1 MPLEAFDFHQ
11 DILFERIRSGSKGSF
26 LTFRVC
32 SSPERLADPIALYP
46 YTDTCLQTYL
56 F

>member
-11 DILFERIRSGSKGSF
+11 DILFERIRSGSKGLF

-32 SSPERLADPIALYP
+32 SSPERLAGPIALYP